1 LDYIKYETDRLKF
14 MQQKLKDINI
24 IMRKR
29 VKDAQNALKNAE
41 NESKTMNEI
50 EGIRQED
57 LDNKIYL
64 LKQYET
70 F

>member
-1 LDYIKYETDRLKF
+1 
-14 MQQKLKDINI
+14 MQQRLKDINI

-50 EGIRQED
+50 EGIRQDD

>member
-1 LDYIKYETDRLKF
+1 MEYIRYETDRLKF
-14 MQQKLKDINI
+14 MQQRLKDINI

-50 EGIRQED
+50 EGIRQDD

>member
-1 LDYIKYETDRLKF
+1 
-14 MQQKLKDINI
+14 
-24 IMRKR
+24 MRKR

-50 EGIRQED
+50 EGIRQDD

>member
-1 LDYIKYETDRLKF
+1 LEYIRYETDRLKF
-14 MQQKLKDINI
+14 MQQRLKDINI

-50 EGIRQED
+50 EGIRQDD

>member
-1 LDYIKYETDRLKF
+1 
-14 MQQKLKDINI
+14 MQQRLKDINI

-41 NESKTMNEI
+41 NEAKTMNEI
-50 EGIRQED
+50 EGIRQDD

-64 LKQYET
+64 FKQYET